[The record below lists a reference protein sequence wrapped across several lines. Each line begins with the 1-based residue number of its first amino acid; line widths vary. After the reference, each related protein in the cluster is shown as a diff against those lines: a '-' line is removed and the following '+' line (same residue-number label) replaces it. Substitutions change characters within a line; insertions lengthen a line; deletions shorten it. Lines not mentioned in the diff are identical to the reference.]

1 MQTITIID
9 TFGFFFRL
17 YYAMSG
23 LKTKDGKPSGMVSG
37 FASFIANL
45 SKEFKSDYII
55 FALDSK
61 GKTFRSDIDP
71 NYKTNRQAP
80 PPALLQQL
88 PVCIEMIEKMGLYSL
103 GCEGYEADDLIAS
116 VVKKH
121 GATHK
126 INIVTS
132 DKDLYQ
138 LIGENVKIYSH
149 GRKMLYGRD
158 ECLQRYGVYPEQIVD
173 FLAIC
178 GDSAD
183 NIPGVRG
190 IGDKGAKK
198 LLDEWGSLDGIYSN
212 LDRLPQNKQRE
223 YLIEGK
229 QSAYISKR
237 LATLYD
243 ELEIPPLEDAK
254 FPQQNPLFKIREILK
269 DYALNRLLSAL
280 SLQEQ
285 NGLDLWGEG
294 KGMGAKSSVLGA
306 GGKGSGAEPSRGGS
320 ILDAA
325 VGGLDGQNSIPDGS
339 ACSEK
344 NSESAFKTP
353 FEPVCITD
361 AAELARL
368 CESVSAETLVSF
380 DTETT
385 SVDSKNAKI
394 VGFSFAFNEERAYY
408 VPLAH
413 SYLGAPAQISSD
425 AAKIAIGSLFRG
437 YVVGQNLKYDFEIVK
452 NNFNIEPP
460 AHFADTMVLA
470 WLLDPAN
477 AVGMDSISPRY
488 LGYETVHFGDVVK
501 KGETFASVE
510 LDAATIYASEDA
522 WVTLRLYF
530 KLKQLLEPALFK
542 LAQELEFPFVRV
554 LWQMQ
559 RCGIKIDVEMIK
571 RLIAR
576 NEKSLRALTD
586 EIYELCG
593 EQFNINS
600 PAQLGAVLFE
610 RLGLPAA
617 KRTKTG
623 YSTDE
628 SVLKDLTALHPAV
641 GKILDYRELFKLQS
655 TYCEPLLQLALA
667 DPQNRVRSNFLQTG
681 TATGRL
687 ASKNPNLQNIPA
699 RGTFAKDVR
708 DCFLADEGYSLISL
722 DYSQIE
728 LRLLAHFSRDPALLA
743 AFRADEDIHARTA
756 ISIFGDAQPAHRT
769 IAKSI
774 NFGLIYGMGAGKLSD
789 SLGIARAEAK
799 GYIERYFAAFSTI
812 KEFLQSIKSDAKADG
827 YVSTL
832 FGRRRY
838 FDFANARNNMVYA
851 SYEREAVNTKF
862 QGSAAD
868 IIKKAMVEI
877 SPLLNDEARLILQI
891 HDELI
896 FEVRD
901 DLAQSFGE
909 RAQEI
914 MQSAASLNVPL
925 KTSLNIAK
933 RWGELK

>member
-103 GCEGYEADDLIAS
+103 GREGYEADDLIAS
-116 VVKKH
+116 VVKKY

-149 GRKMLYGRD
+149 GKKMLYGRE

-198 LLDEWGSLDGIYSN
+198 LLDEWGSLDGVYSN

-294 KGMGAKSSVLGA
+294 KGASTKSSVLSGD
-306 GGKGSGAEPSRGGS
+306 GKGAGAEPSRSGS

-325 VGGLDGQNSIPDGS
+325 VGGLDGQNSIPGGS
-339 ACSEK
+339 ACGGQSC
-344 NSESAFKTP
+344 ESVFKTP
-353 FEPVCITD
+353 FEPICITD

-368 CESVSAETLVSF
+368 CESVSADTLVSF

-385 SVDSKNAKI
+385 SVDSKSAKI
-394 VGFSFAFNEERAYY
+394 VGFSFAFNEKCAYY

-425 AAKIAIGSLFRG
+425 AAKAAIGSLFRG

-530 KLKQLLEPALFK
+530 KLKELLEPALFK

-655 TYCEPLLQLALA
+655 TYCEPLLQLALVDA
-667 DPQNRVRSNFLQTG
+667 QNRVRSNFLQTG

-799 GYIERYFAAFSTI
+799 SYIERYFAAFCTI

-901 DLAQSFGE
+901 DLAQSFGAH
-909 RAQEI
+909 AQEI

>member
-103 GCEGYEADDLIAS
+103 GREGYEADDLIAS
-116 VVKKH
+116 VVKKY

-149 GRKMLYGRD
+149 GKKMLYGRD

-198 LLDEWGSLDGIYSN
+198 LLDEWGSLDEIYSN

-294 KGMGAKSSVLGA
+294 KGASAKSSVLSG
-306 GGKGSGAEPSRGGS
+306 GGKGVGAEPSRGGS

-325 VGGLDGQNSIPDGS
+325 VGGLDGQNSIPGGS
-339 ACSEK
+339 ACGGQSC
-344 NSESAFKTP
+344 ESAFKTP
-353 FEPVCITD
+353 FEPICITD

-368 CESVSAETLVSF
+368 CEGIGAETLVSF

-385 SVDSKNAKI
+385 SIDSKSAKI

-425 AAKIAIGSLFRG
+425 AAKAAISSLFRG

-452 NNFNIEPP
+452 NNFNIEP
-460 AHFADTMVLA
+460 AASFADTMVLA

-559 RCGIKIDVEMIK
+559 RCGIKIDAEMIK

-667 DPQNRVRSNFLQTG
+667 DAQNRVRSNFLQTG

-799 GYIERYFAAFSTI
+799 GYIERYFAAFCTI
-812 KEFLQSIKSDAKADG
+812 KEFLQSIKSDAKEGG

>member
-149 GRKMLYGRD
+149 GKKMLYGRE

-198 LLDEWGSLDGIYSN
+198 LLDEWGSLEGIYSN

-223 YLIEGK
+223 YLIEGRR
-229 QSAYISKR
+229 SAYISKR

-243 ELEIPPLEDAK
+243 ELKIPPLEDAK

-285 NGLDLWGEG
+285 NGLDLWSEG

-306 GGKGSGAEPSRGGS
+306 GGKDSCVEASRGGS

-325 VGGLDGQNSIPDGS
+325 VGGLDGQNSIPSGS
-339 ACSEK
+339 ACGGQSCD
-344 NSESAFKTP
+344 SAFKTP

-368 CESVSAETLVSF
+368 CESIDAETLVSF

-385 SVDSKNAKI
+385 SIDSKSAKI

-425 AAKIAIGSLFRG
+425 AAKAAIGSLFRG

-460 AHFADTMVLA
+460 VRFADTMVLA

-559 RCGIKIDVEMIK
+559 RCGIKIDAEMIK
-571 RLIAR
+571 SLIGR

-877 SPLLNDEARLILQI
+877 SPLLNGEVRLILQI

-909 RAQEI
+909 CAQEI

>member
-103 GCEGYEADDLIAS
+103 GREGYEADDLIAS
-116 VVKKH
+116 VVKKYS
-121 GATHK
+121 ATHK

-149 GRKMLYGRD
+149 GKKMLYGRE

-243 ELEIPPLEDAK
+243 ELKIPPLEDAK

-269 DYALNRLLSAL
+269 DYTLNRLLSAL
-280 SLQEQ
+280 NLQEQ
-285 NGLDLWGEG
+285 NGLDLWSEG
-294 KGMGAKSSVLGA
+294 KGASAKSSVLGA
-306 GGKGSGAEPSRGGS
+306 GGKGSSTEPSCGGS
-320 ILDAA
+320 ILGAA
-325 VGGLDGQNSIPDGS
+325 VGGLDGQNSIPSGS
-339 ACSEK
+339 ACGGQSC
-344 NSESAFKTP
+344 ESAFKTP
-353 FEPVCITD
+353 FEPICITD

-368 CESVSAETLVSF
+368 CEGVGAETLVSF

-385 SVDSKNAKI
+385 SVDSKSAKI

-425 AAKIAIGSLFRG
+425 AAKAAIGSLFRG

-530 KLKQLLEPALFK
+530 KLKGLLEPALFK

-559 RCGIKIDVEMIK
+559 RCGIKIDAEMIK
-571 RLIAR
+571 DLIAR

-667 DPQNRVRSNFLQTG
+667 DAQNRVRSNFLQTG

-708 DCFLADEGYSLISL
+708 DCFLASEGYSLISL

-877 SPLLNDEARLILQI
+877 SLLLNDEARLILQI

-901 DLAQSFGE
+901 DLAQSFGA

-914 MQSAASLNVPL
+914 MQSTASLNVPL

>member
-103 GCEGYEADDLIAS
+103 GREGYEADDLIAS

-149 GRKMLYGRD
+149 GKKMLYGRE

-294 KGMGAKSSVLGA
+294 KGVGAKSSVLGA
-306 GGKGSGAEPSRGGS
+306 GGKGAGAEPSRGGS

-325 VGGLDGQNSIPDGS
+325 VGGLDGQNSISGGS
-339 ACSEK
+339 ACGGQ
-344 NSESAFKTP
+344 NCDRAFKTP
-353 FEPVCITD
+353 FEPICITD

-368 CESVSAETLVSF
+368 YESVSAETLVSF

-385 SVDSKNAKI
+385 SVDSKSAKI

-408 VPLAH
+408 VPLSH

-425 AAKIAIGSLFRG
+425 AAKAAIGSLFRG

-530 KLKQLLEPALFK
+530 KLKGLLEPALFK

-559 RCGIKIDVEMIK
+559 RCGIKIDAEMIK

-576 NEKSLRALTD
+576 NEKSLRELTD

-812 KEFLQSIKSDAKADG
+812 KDFLQSIKSDAKADG

-877 SPLLNDEARLILQI
+877 SPLLSDEARLILQI

>member
-103 GCEGYEADDLIAS
+103 GREGYEADDLIAS

-149 GRKMLYGRD
+149 GKKMLYGRD

-285 NGLDLWGEG
+285 NGLDLWSEG
-294 KGMGAKSSVLGA
+294 KGASTKNSFLSG
-306 GGKGSGAEPSRGGS
+306 GGKGFAAEPSSGGS
-320 ILDAA
+320 ILDAT
-325 VGGLDGQNSIPDGS
+325 VGGLDGQNSISGGS
-339 ACSEK
+339 ACGGQNYER
-344 NSESAFKTP
+344 AFKTP
-353 FEPVCITD
+353 FEPICITD

-368 CESVSAETLVSF
+368 CEGVGAETLVSF

-385 SVDSKNAKI
+385 SVDSKSAKI

-425 AAKIAIGSLFRG
+425 AAKAAIGSLFRG

-452 NNFNIEPP
+452 NNFNIEP
-460 AHFADTMVLA
+460 AACFADTMVLA

-530 KLKQLLEPALFK
+530 KLKGLLEPALFK

-559 RCGIKIDVEMIK
+559 RCGIKIDAEMIK

-641 GKILDYRELFKLQS
+641 SKILDYRELFKLQS

-812 KEFLQSIKSDAKADG
+812 KEFLQSIKSDAKESG

>member
-103 GCEGYEADDLIAS
+103 GREGYEADDLIAS
-116 VVKKH
+116 VVKKY

-149 GRKMLYGRD
+149 GKKMLYGRD

-198 LLDEWGSLDGIYSN
+198 LLDEWGSLDDIYSN
-212 LDRLPQNKQRE
+212 LDRMPQNKQRE

-294 KGMGAKSSVLGA
+294 KGAGAKSSVLGA
-306 GGKGSGAEPSRGGS
+306 GGKGTGAEPSRGGS

-325 VGGLDGQNSIPDGS
+325 VGGLDGQNSISGGS
-339 ACSEK
+339 SSIGQ

-368 CESVSAETLVSF
+368 CEGVSAETLVSF

-385 SVDSKNAKI
+385 SVDSKSAKI

-425 AAKIAIGSLFRG
+425 AAKAAIGSLFRG

-452 NNFNIEPP
+452 NNFNIKPP
-460 AHFADTMVLA
+460 ACFADTMVLA

-559 RCGIKIDVEMIK
+559 RCGIKIDTEMIK
-571 RLIAR
+571 GLIGR

-667 DPQNRVRSNFLQTG
+667 DAQNRVRSNFLQTG

-799 GYIERYFAAFSTI
+799 GYIERYFAAFCTI

-901 DLAQSFGE
+901 DLAQSFGA

>member
-103 GCEGYEADDLIAS
+103 GREGYEADDLIAS

-149 GRKMLYGRD
+149 GKKMLYGRD

-285 NGLDLWGEG
+285 NGLDLWSEG
-294 KGMGAKSSVLGA
+294 KSAGTKSSVLGA
-306 GGKGSGAEPSRGGS
+306 GGRGFGAEPSCGGS
-320 ILDAA
+320 ILGAA
-325 VGGLDGQNSIPDGS
+325 VGGLDGQNSISSGS
-339 ACSEK
+339 ACGGQSC
-344 NSESAFKTP
+344 ESAFKTP
-353 FEPVCITD
+353 FEPICITD

-368 CESVSAETLVSF
+368 CESIDAETLVSF

-385 SVDSKNAKI
+385 SIDSKSAKI

-425 AAKIAIGSLFRG
+425 AAKAAIGSLFRG

-477 AVGMDSISPRY
+477 VVGMDSISPRY

-530 KLKQLLEPALFK
+530 KLKGLLEPALFK

-559 RCGIKIDVEMIK
+559 RCGIKIDAEMIK

-667 DPQNRVRSNFLQTG
+667 DAQNRVRSNFLQTG

-743 AFRADEDIHARTA
+743 AFKADEDIHARTA

-901 DLAQSFGE
+901 DLAQSFGV

>member
-103 GCEGYEADDLIAS
+103 GREGYEADDLIAS

-121 GATHK
+121 GVTHK

-149 GRKMLYGRD
+149 GKKMLYGRD

-285 NGLDLWGEG
+285 NGLDLWSEG
-294 KGMGAKSSVLGA
+294 KSAGAKSSVLGA
-306 GGKGSGAEPSRGGS
+306 GGKGTGAEPSRGGS

-325 VGGLDGQNSIPDGS
+325 VGGLDGQNSIPSGS
-339 ACSEK
+339 SCGGQSC
-344 NSESAFKTP
+344 ESAFKTP
-353 FEPVCITD
+353 FEPICITD

-368 CESVSAETLVSF
+368 CEGVGAETLVSF

-385 SVDSKNAKI
+385 SIDSKSAKI
-394 VGFSFAFNEERAYY
+394 VGFSFAFNEECAYY

-425 AAKIAIGSLFRG
+425 AAKAAIGSLFRG

-530 KLKQLLEPALFK
+530 KLKGLLEPALFK

-559 RCGIKIDVEMIK
+559 RCGIKIDAEMIK
-571 RLIAR
+571 RLIGR
-576 NEKSLRALTD
+576 NEKSLRELTD

-600 PAQLGAVLFE
+600 PAQLGTVLFE

-708 DCFLADEGYSLISL
+708 DCFLAEGGYSLISL

-877 SPLLNDEARLILQI
+877 SPLLSGEARLILQI

-901 DLAQSFGE
+901 EAAQSFGE

>member
-103 GCEGYEADDLIAS
+103 GREGYEADDLIAS

-149 GRKMLYGRD
+149 GKKMLYGRE

-243 ELEIPPLEDAK
+243 ELEIPPLDDAK

-280 SLQEQ
+280 NLQEQ
-285 NGLDLWGEG
+285 NGLDLWSEG
-294 KGMGAKSSVLGA
+294 KSVGAKSSVLGA
-306 GGKGSGAEPSRGGS
+306 GGRGFGAEPSCGGS
-320 ILDAA
+320 ILGAA
-325 VGGLDGQNSIPDGS
+325 VGGLDGQNSIPGGS
-339 ACSEK
+339 SCGGQ
-344 NSESAFKTP
+344 NSERAFKTP
-353 FEPVCITD
+353 FEPICITD

-368 CESVSAETLVSF
+368 CEGVGAETLVSF

-385 SVDSKNAKI
+385 SVDSKSAKI

-408 VPLAH
+408 IPLAH
-413 SYLGAPAQISSD
+413 SYLGTPAQISSD
-425 AAKIAIGSLFRG
+425 AAKVAIGSLFRG

-460 AHFADTMVLA
+460 ARFADTMVLA

-530 KLKQLLEPALFK
+530 KLKELLEPALFK

-571 RLIAR
+571 GLIGR

-708 DCFLADEGYSLISL
+708 DCFLAEGGYSLISL

>member
-103 GCEGYEADDLIAS
+103 GREGYEADDLIAS

-149 GRKMLYGRD
+149 GKKMLYGRE

-198 LLDEWGSLDGIYSN
+198 LLDEWGSLEGIYSN

-285 NGLDLWGEG
+285 NGLDLWSEG
-294 KGMGAKSSVLGA
+294 KSMGAKSSVLGA
-306 GGKGSGAEPSRGGS
+306 GGKGSGAEASRGGS
-320 ILDAA
+320 ILGAA
-325 VGGLDGQNSIPDGS
+325 VGGLDGQNSIPSGS
-339 ACSEK
+339 SCGGQ

-368 CESVSAETLVSF
+368 CEGVSAETLVSF

-385 SVDSKNAKI
+385 SVDSKSAKI

-408 VPLAH
+408 VPLSH

-425 AAKIAIGSLFRG
+425 AAKAAIGSLFRG

-812 KEFLQSIKSDAKADG
+812 KEFLHSIKSDAKADG

-914 MQSAASLNVPL
+914 MQSTASLNVPL

>member
-103 GCEGYEADDLIAS
+103 GREGYEADDLIAS
-116 VVKKH
+116 VVKKY

-149 GRKMLYGRD
+149 GKKMLYGRE

-198 LLDEWGSLDGIYSN
+198 LLDEWGSLDEIYSN

-294 KGMGAKSSVLGA
+294 KGVGAKSSVLST
-306 GGKGSGAEPSRGGS
+306 GGKGAGTEPSRGGS

-325 VGGLDGQNSIPDGS
+325 VGGLDGQNSIPGGS
-339 ACSEK
+339 ACGGQSC
-344 NSESAFKTP
+344 ESSFKTP
-353 FEPVCITD
+353 FEPICITD

-368 CESVSAETLVSF
+368 CEGVDAETLVSF

-385 SVDSKNAKI
+385 SIDSKSAKI

-413 SYLGAPAQISSD
+413 SYLGAPTQISSD
-425 AAKIAIGSLFRG
+425 AAKAAIGSLFRG

-460 AHFADTMVLA
+460 ARFADTMVLA

-530 KLKQLLEPALFK
+530 KLKELLEPALFK

-571 RLIAR
+571 RLIGR

-756 ISIFGDAQPAHRT
+756 ISIFGDAQHAHRT

-799 GYIERYFAAFSTI
+799 GYIERYFAAFCTI